1 MHQSDWMSVTCVGGF
16 AFKLHFLF
24 SSEWHL
30 RKSGFKLK
38 INAVWFPRKKKK
50 IPRRFW
56 AQTIQAFIYQL
67 FTVQLHCHLS
77 ASIFSQNYISL
88 TIDKSI
94 PNSKF
99 SSPSAQFVLLL
110 GFRNAWSGLIWGAQ
124 GCSLTELSDLLI
136 TWDVFSSTE
145 RKINSP
151 FWQTWWNK
159 CGLELNE
166 LALSFPISRSI
177 MKILFFLCCQ
187 WQCKSLL

>member
-1 MHQSDWMSVTCVGGF
+1 MQSD
-16 AFKLHFLF
+16 FL
-24 SSEWHL
+24 
-30 RKSGFKLK
+30 G
-38 INAVWFPRKKKK
+38 KKKRKK

-77 ASIFSQNYISL
+77 ASIFLQNYISL

-99 SSPSAQFVLLL
+99 SFPSAQSMLLL
-110 GFRNAWSGLIWGAQ
+110 GFRNACSGLMWGAQ
-124 GCSLTELSDLLI
+124 GFSLTELSDLLI
-136 TWDVFSSTE
+136 TWDVFSTTE

-166 LALSFPISRSI
+166 LALSFPISSSI
-177 MKILFFLCCQ
+177 MKTLVFLCCQ